1 MREPVVRVLPRT
13 LTLPV
18 DHVDT
23 DQNIPPRFITATGRE
38 GLDEGPS
45 GDGQCA
51 MRGTRRPVVP
61 LHRDRAR
68 GARILVAG
76 ENFGCGSSREHAA
89 WALHA
94 NGFRVVIAASVAD
107 IFRGNALR
115 NGIAP
120 VELEQEA
127 LEALAAHPDAE
138 VTVDV
143 EAETV
148 TLPGGGTAHFRLPRF
163 GRRCLITGLGPLDF
177 LLANLPRIEEHEA
190 RLARE

>member
-1 MREPVVRVLPRT
+1 MREPVVRVRSRT
-13 LTLPV
+13 VILPV

-23 DQNIPPRFITATGRE
+23 DQIIPARFLTATGRE
-38 GLDEGPS
+38 GLDEGLFADWRCDREGNP
-45 GDGQCA
+45 
-51 MRGTRRPVVP
+51 RPDFP
-61 LHRDRAR
+61 LNRDRAR